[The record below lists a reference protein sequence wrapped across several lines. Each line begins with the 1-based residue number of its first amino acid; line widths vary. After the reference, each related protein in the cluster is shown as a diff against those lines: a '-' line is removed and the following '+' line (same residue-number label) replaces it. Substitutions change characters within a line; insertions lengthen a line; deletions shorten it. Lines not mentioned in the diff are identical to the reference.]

1 MRDASYLKLK
11 NAEIGYRLPQK
22 TMDRIRISG
31 IRFFLNGINLLC
43 FDKLG
48 FVDPEVDGGTGN
60 YPQQRTINLGV
71 QVDF

>member
-11 NAEIGYRLPQK
+11 NAEIGYRIPQRV
-22 TMDRIRISG
+22 MDKINMRGVRV
-31 IRFFLNGINLLC
+31 FLNGINLLC

-48 FVDPEVDGGTGN
+48 FVDPEVDNGTGN